1 VPADHTLYAGVLL
14 IFGGRRWKVSSIDHE
29 HKIIEVIPA
38 AGGRPPDFTGGVA
51 GVHDRVRAEMR
62 SVLSSDSVPR
72 YLSATAA
79 SLLSEAR
86 STYARYRLAD
96 RRILPAGADTVL
108 FPWTGS
114 RATATLAAQLSAA
127 GLDAS
132 NDGLVITVTKA
143 STGHVRDHLQA
154 LTDAGPA
161 DPVALAAEIANK
173 ATEKYDHWIDD
184 DLLAVD
190 YAGRALDCPGAWR
203 TACALLAD
211 EPAHEEGPAI
221 QRSRARVAALV
232 FEHPAAEL
240 SVDDSTQ
247 LCEDRRQPDHIA

>member
-1 VPADHTLYAGVLL
+1 
-14 IFGGRRWKVSSIDHE
+14 
-29 HKIIEVIPA
+29 VIPA
-38 AGGRPPDFTGGVA
+38 VGGRPPAFTGGVA

-96 RRILPAGADTVL
+96 HRILQAGADTVL

-132 NDGLVITVTKA
+132 NDGLVITVTIA
-143 STGHVRDHLQA
+143 ATSHVRDHLQA

-161 DPVALAAEIANK
+161 DPVALAVGVANK
-173 ATEKYDHWIDD
+173 ATEKYDDWTDD
-184 DLLAVD
+184 ELLAAD

-211 EPAHEEGPAI
+211 EPAHEEGSLI
-221 QRSRARVAALV
+221 QWSRARHDQQADQVA
-232 FEHPAAEL
+232 
-240 SVDDSTQ
+240 T
-247 LCEDRRQPDHIA
+247 